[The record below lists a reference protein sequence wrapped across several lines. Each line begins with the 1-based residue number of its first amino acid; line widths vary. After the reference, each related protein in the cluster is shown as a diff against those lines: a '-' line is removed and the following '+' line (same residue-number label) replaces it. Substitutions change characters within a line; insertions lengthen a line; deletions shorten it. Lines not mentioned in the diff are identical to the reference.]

1 MQLNGRLLVLLF
13 FFFFFLSCSSQDE
26 YVENYVIINDIEK
39 KDTVFFSYDHFM
51 NLSPSASSSQ
61 GAACYGDF
69 FFQGFA
75 GNAIIDIY
83 DLKKKEKI
91 AKINNPY
98 RGKNTHANSICFGS
112 KKYDSEDFFP
122 LLYIS
127 SGYTS
132 KIEGIPCSFIYIYR
146 IVKKETENGGVD
158 FSMEYLNKIILKDM
172 GTWTEGVIDNDNDV
186 LWIKYEP
193 NGTSGEYRYASF
205 PVPNFE
211 KEDVTLTPNDAL
223 TDFSIGVQ
231 PFSSS
236 NQGHLYYK
244 DRILLVSG
252 TSPSM
257 QKLAFISINTKSLS
271 REFVVDIAKLGFREE
286 PESICCYGD
295 DLMIGSATSLYKVS
309 FNVVK
314 P

>member
-1 MQLNGRLLVLLF
+1 MQISRKLLVLLIF
-13 FFFFFLSCSSQDE
+13 CIPLLSCSSQDN
-26 YVENYVIINDIEK
+26 YVENFIIISDMEK
-39 KDTVFFSYDHFM
+39 RDTVFFSYDHFM
-51 NLSPSASSSQ
+51 NLSPSAYSPQ
-61 GAACYGDF
+61 GAACYGDYF
-69 FFQGFA
+69 IQGFS
-75 GNAIIDIY
+75 GNSVVDVY
-83 DLKKKEKI
+83 NLRKKEKI

-98 RGKNTHANSICFGS
+98 RGNNTHANSICFGNI
-112 KKYDSEDFFP
+112 KYDSADFFP

-146 IVKKETENGGVD
+146 LVKKDTGNGEEN
-158 FSMEYLNKIILKDM
+158 FNMEYINKIILKDM
-172 GTWTEGVIDNDNDV
+172 GTWTEGIIDNENDI

-236 NQGHLYYK
+236 NQGHLCYK
-244 DRILLVSG
+244 ERILLVSG
-252 TSPSM
+252 TSPSL

-271 REFVVDIAKLGFREE
+271 REFVIDIAKLGFREE

-295 DLMIGSATSLYKVS
+295 DIMIGSATSLYKVS

>member
-13 FFFFFLSCSSQDE
+13 FFIPLLSCSSQDE

-51 NLSPSASSSQ
+51 NLSPSASSPQ
-61 GAACYGDF
+61 GAACYGDYF
-69 FFQGFA
+69 IQGFA
-75 GNAIIDIY
+75 GNSVIDIY

-98 RGKNTHANSICFGS
+98 RGNNTHANSICFGN

-122 LLYIS
+122 LLYIC

-132 KIEGIPCSFIYIYR
+132 KIENVPCSLIYIYR
-146 IVKKETENGGVD
+146 IIKKDTENGDED
-158 FSMEYLNKIILKDM
+158 FSMEYINKIILKDM

-211 KEDVTLTPNDAL
+211 EEDVTLTLYHAL

-231 PFSSS
+231 PFYSS

-252 TSPSM
+252 TSPTL

-295 DLMIGSATSLYKVS
+295 DIMVGSATSLYKIS
-309 FNVVK
+309 YSVVNL
-314 P
+314 